1 MTESLILN
9 KGIKGMS
16 LVNSIIIFG
25 QELFEFMCIIPA
37 VWYLRGFYFRT
48 KNGKKVMTFFLLLCF
63 WNLIYNKL
71 WLRTYKFE
79 LTLGVWYLRSF
90 FVPILKSIRLVL
102 TLLSIKNINNQQN
115 EKNNFNT
122 F

>member
-25 QELFEFMCIIPA
+25 QELFEFMCIIP
-37 VWYLRGFYFRT
+37 
-48 KNGKKVMTFFLLLCF
+48 
-63 WNLIYNKL
+63 
-71 WLRTYKFE
+71 
-79 LTLGVWYLRSF
+79 GVWYLRSF
-90 FVPILKSIRLVL
+90 FAPILKSVRLVL